1 MKRPKRPYTFT
12 QLVTLSDGSTYMHR
26 TTSPIPVYKATKD
39 VRNSP
44 LWNPS
49 SRKLSNV
56 EDDEAGKLAGF
67 RSRFGR
73 SWDSEAAAD
82 EINEKAA
89 KDGGAAKKEEPV
101 DSLMD
106 MIGSYQ
112 LKDTGGPTK
121 IFKSKDNKKK

>member
-1 MKRPKRPYTFT
+1 
-12 QLVTLSDGSTYMHR
+12 MHR
-26 TTSPIPVYKATKD
+26 TTSPMPVYKATKD

-49 SRKLSNV
+49 SRKLLNI

-73 SWDSEAAAD
+73 AWDSEGAAD
-82 EINEKAA
+82 ADEAA
-89 KDGGAAKKEEPV
+89 SSENRSASKQTQEPT

-112 LKDTGGPTK
+112 
-121 IFKSKDNKKK
+121 SKPGASDGQSAGSTTVSAKPKAGKKK